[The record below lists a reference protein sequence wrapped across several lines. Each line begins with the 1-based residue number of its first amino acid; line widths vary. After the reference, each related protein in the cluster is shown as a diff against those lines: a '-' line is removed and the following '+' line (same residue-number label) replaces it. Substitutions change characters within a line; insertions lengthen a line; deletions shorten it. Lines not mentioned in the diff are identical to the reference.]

1 MAMIEVATGELSS
14 VEVRVNPGNAELMPD
29 NPDYQERYDRE
40 FAAIKEKAK
49 ERLSQAFKDGEL
61 TIDEDPDNPLEG
73 TEEFLILL
81 RAHNIAQ
88 RSMRLNAALG
98 GYGLVGKVD
107 GFSYS
112 GVDVH
117 WIPDE
122 SIPVGEYVFEGD
134 EDPQTVIN
142 QLVALAP

>member
-1 MAMIEVATGELSS
+1 MAMTEVATGELSS
-14 VEVRVNPGNAELMPD
+14 VEVRVNPGNVELMPD
-29 NPDYQERYDRE
+29 NPDYQKRYDRD
-40 FAAIKEKAK
+40 FAAIKEGAAK
-49 ERLSQAFKDGEL
+49 RLSQAFNDGEL
-61 TIDEDPDNPLEG
+61 IIDEDPDNPLELS
-73 TEEFLILL
+73 EEFLILL
-81 RAHNIAQ
+81 QANNIAQ

-107 GFSYS
+107 GFSYC

-122 SIPVGEYVFEGD
+122 DVPVGEYVFEGD

-142 QLVALAP
+142 RLVALAP